1 MKHLFLLRHAKS
13 AWDDFDLP
21 DHERPLSR
29 RGQRGA
35 RLIAE
40 ALAAD
45 GSLPDRIL
53 CSPAERC
60 RQTLAIL
67 LERIGTAPDVVFVD
81 AIYQPASP
89 DYRNVIGGRG
99 GDAERLMVIGH
110 NPTIQATAIS
120 LAGSGEDDLV
130 EKMAAKYPAGA
141 LAVLAFDIADW
152 WALAP
157 HTGRLTTYLVPRAL
171 VAAAEAGR
179 NT

>member
-40 ALAAD
+40 AMAAD

-67 LERIGTAPDVVFVD
+67 LDRIGTAPVVVFVD

-110 NPTIQATAIS
+110 NPTIHN
-120 LAGSGEDDLV
+120 LAR
-130 EKMAAKYPAGA
+130 A
-141 LAVLAFDIADW
+141 LASHGPGEARARLARAYPPATLTVLEFAAESWDEVGRADGV
-152 WALAP
+152 L
-157 HTGRLTTYLVPRAL
+157 RAL
-171 VAAAEAGR
+171 YHPNAETQSRKAPG
-179 NT
+179 